1 MRRLGIA
8 VAVVS
13 ALLLFGQRVAAQE
26 METPPHI
33 VTVTYFE
40 VPFNEMDDFWK
51 VFDTYVMPSDKEN
64 PHILSER
71 IGGHYWG
78 DASKTVWFITEYESL
93 GAIGQSDEWG
103 DKYSDEHYP
112 KGSAARDSSDAAF
125 AKHFLSHFTGHQDNI
140 LTVNA
145 KRMK

>member
-8 VAVVS
+8 VAVGS
-13 ALLLFGQRVAAQE
+13 ALLLFGQRVSAQE

-40 VPFNEMDDFWK
+40 VPLNELDDFWK
-51 VFDTYVMPSDKEN
+51 VIDTYVFPSSKAN
-64 PHILSER
+64 PHVLSAR

-78 DASKTVWFITEYESL
+78 DSKKNVWFITEYENL
-93 GAIGQSDEWG
+93 GAIRESEAWD
-103 DKYSDEHYP
+103 DKYFDEHYP
-112 KGSAARDSSDAAF
+112 EGSAARDSADAAF
-125 AKHFLSHFTGHQDNI
+125 EKHFLSHFTGHQDNI